1 MGLGGVCGRGEPD
14 EGYDLSGD
22 ASALTPIRSRA
33 GRVAVPSS
41 CAPPPPL
48 RGGETRGAAPS
59 PVEADEHH
67 GPHGT
72 GGLPTPGGA
81 GRTLERV
88 RIRRT
93 TSGADA

>member
-41 CAPPPPL
+41 CAP
-48 RGGETRGAAPS
+48 RVS